1 MTVPWPLGS
10 RKIHVINAESPD
22 EIWIRDDL
30 LEEKWYQ
37 EERRINDILL
47 EAMKSGPIDASE
59 DIIGKTV
66 AVDHDSILYRG
77 YILSEAKGQV
87 TCRLVD
93 FGKVVKVPRKYV
105 RHLPKILHKN
115 MFCVCAK
122 LSKIAS
128 TGTGDPEKWSMTSK
142 DTIRDIMRDRELYF
156 QQEVRKIQE
165 ILSLL
170 LFGKKSVKL
179 TDLI

>member
-10 RKIHVINAESPD
+10 RKIHVINVESPD

-47 EAMKSGPIDASE
+47 NAMKDEPMDVSE
-59 DIIGKTV
+59 EIIGKTV
-66 AVDHDSILYRG
+66 AVDYDSVLYRG
-77 YILSEAKGQV
+77 YVLSEANGEV

-93 FGKVVKVPRKYV
+93 FGKVVKVSRKYV

-142 DTIRDIMRDRELYF
+142 DTIKDIMRDKELYF
-156 QQEVRKIQE
+156 QQEVRNF
-165 ILSLL
+165 LHLL
-170 LFGKKSVKL
+170 TITHV
-179 TDLI
+179 